1 MEFNNV
7 LEAIAYYYGSDKCP
21 QIGHFYTEYYY
32 GLLKDKRE
40 SIKKLL
46 EIGVGA
52 VENMNCHCKHY
63 KDAASLYTWQDFLPR
78 AQIYGIDILPS
89 LVFKDNRIET
99 FLCDQYN
106 KEDLENLISKIG
118 SDIDIV
124 IDDGSHKPKHQV
136 FTCRTL
142 MPLLKKDVI
151 YQSFLNYISVQFIET
166 HQSEQVD
173 NHLKFYLLGAFVL
186 LLTGCSS
193 TTHNKSADYR
203 SLAKEKYGT
212 YVHYVYNTQ
221 ESAVVCIRTQKPDVR
236 NPLPMLNFFVFDLS

>member
-52 VENMNCHCKHY
+52 VENMNCHCDWY
-63 KDAASLYTWQDFLPR
+63 QDAASLYMWQDFLPR

-99 FLCDQYN
+99 FLCDQYS
-106 KEDLENLISKIG
+106 KEDLEKLIDKIG

-151 YQSFLNYISVQFIET
+151 YIIEDVGRPSIVYQLQDYDW
-166 HQSEQVD
+166 HIVRKSQIKHPND
-173 NHLKFYLLGAFVL
+173 RLIIIK
-186 LLTGCSS
+186 
-193 TTHNKSADYR
+193 NK
-203 SLAKEKYGT
+203 K
-212 YVHYVYNTQ
+212 
-221 ESAVVCIRTQKPDVR
+221 
-236 NPLPMLNFFVFDLS
+236 